1 MRALRILSRNGTTP
15 GRRVPV
21 SPAQTVQRRRSTK
34 ALPLAQETT
43 VLSARQ
49 PVGSGVA
56 GISGRMDEAGAVAPP
71 VGLLG
76 AICGD
81 AGPNVVEALELQ
93 ALPIVTIQEETYA

>member
-15 GRRVPV
+15 GRRVLA
-21 SPAQTVQRRRSTK
+21 SLAWTIQRRRGTK
-34 ALPLAQETT
+34 ALPPLEDAT
-43 VLSARQ
+43 VLSARR
-49 PVGSGVA
+49 PNGSGVA
-56 GISGRMDEAGAVAPP
+56 DKSGRMDEAGVLAPP

-81 AGPNVVEALELQ
+81 AGPNVIEALELQ

>member
-1 MRALRILSRNGTTP
+1 MA
-15 GRRVPV
+15 
-21 SPAQTVQRRRSTK
+21 A
-34 ALPLAQETT
+34 
-43 VLSARQ
+43 
-49 PVGSGVA
+49 
-56 GISGRMDEAGAVAPP
+56 ISGRMDEAGAVAPP